1 MLEVREFS
9 DLRQRIIEGIMD
21 MKNGTDK
28 TTPQPDCARAA
39 LRSYNEQLPH
49 LELNAGVASRMK
61 ALSEVKAFA
70 DGKLA
75 GGMK

>member
-1 MLEVREFS
+1 MT
-9 DLRQRIIEGIMD
+9 DLKTRIIDQVIK

-49 LELNAGVASRMK
+49 LELNAGVATRMK
-61 ALSEVKAFA
+61 ELAEVKAFA
-70 DGKLA
+70 DAKLA
-75 GGMK
+75 GVAA

>member
-1 MLEVREFS
+1 MT
-9 DLRQRIIEGIMD
+9 DLKTRIIEMILI

-49 LELNAGVASRMK
+49 LGMNVGVADRMK
-61 ALSEVKAFA
+61 ELSEVKAFA
-70 DGKLA
+70 DAKLA
-75 GGMK
+75 GGVR